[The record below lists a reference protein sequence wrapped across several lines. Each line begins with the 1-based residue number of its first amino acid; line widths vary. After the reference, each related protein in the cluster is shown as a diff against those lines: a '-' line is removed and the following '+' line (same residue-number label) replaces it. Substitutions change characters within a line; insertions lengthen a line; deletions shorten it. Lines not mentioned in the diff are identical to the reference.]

1 MRKKIKKILG
11 AAAIMIALS
20 GGRVCADIPADVRIN
35 GEFLMQHDAFI
46 ESGRTYVPLRLAAEK
61 LGFDVDYS
69 ESGITVGGIGADGCR
84 ILNGTAYIPAR
95 TLGEMTGCEV
105 SWDSS
110 LFTVD
115 ISNTEFEADDSLYW
129 LSRIISAES
138 EGEIFDGKVAVGNV
152 VLNRVA
158 SPEYPST
165 VREVVF
171 DNKNGVQFT
180 PSVNGRIYNTPTDA
194 SVTAAKYAMRG
205 STPAGGS
212 LFFLNE
218 KIASNKWIVNNRTFF
233 TTIGNHNFYL

>member
-1 MRKKIKKILG
+1 
-11 AAAIMIALS
+11 
-20 GGRVCADIPADVRIN
+20 
-35 GEFLMQHDAFI
+35 MQHEAFI

-205 STPAGGS
+205 SAPAGGS